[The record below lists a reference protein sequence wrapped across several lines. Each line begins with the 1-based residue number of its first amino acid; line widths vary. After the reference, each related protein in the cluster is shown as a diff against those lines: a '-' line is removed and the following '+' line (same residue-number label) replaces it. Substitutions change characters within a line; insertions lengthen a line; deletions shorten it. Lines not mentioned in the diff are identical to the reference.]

1 MPQSPTWPA
10 GKSAAISLTYDDGH
24 DSLVEMAMP
33 DLEAAGLRGTMYLN
47 TGSQFV
53 LKHAAAWKAGQLR
66 GHEMGNH
73 SVTHPWR
80 WTPKIDTNGNPE
92 PKPDSKSVLN
102 FMTEADIFREV
113 NDAADWLDANVGL
126 DPDRTYAYPNGAKTT
141 GEPPEQ
147 GPYSRAILSRCRIA
161 RGATGPVVDRLGAT
175 DLLSTVGFVVN
186 EPTADQ
192 LIDYA
197 KKALDENGWGIVVFH
212 CVETGW
218 LKVSQKVH
226 REFLAWLANEPRLW
240 VAPMRDVGKWVARQQ
255 QATR

>member
-80 WTPKIDTNGNPE
+80 WTPKIDTNGNPASR
-92 PKPDSKSVLN
+92 PSK
-102 FMTEADIFREV
+102 
-113 NDAADWLDANVGL
+113 
-126 DPDRTYAYPNGAKTT
+126 
-141 GEPPEQ
+141 
-147 GPYSRAILSRCRIA
+147 GPIPA
-161 RGATGPVVDRLGAT
+161 R
-175 DLLSTVGFVVN
+175 S
-186 EPTADQ
+186 
-192 LIDYA
+192 
-197 KKALDENGWGIVVFH
+197 
-212 CVETGW
+212 
-218 LKVSQKVH
+218 
-226 REFLAWLANEPRLW
+226 FLAAASHAARRGRRLI
-240 VAPMRDVGKWVARQQ
+240 GSARPTCFQPW
-255 QATR
+255 ALS